1 MECPICGAIA
11 RALRATTFAGRKI
24 NCPNCGSYD
33 VSRVVLENHILQ
45 RLDRAKRLEVLD
57 ERVGRLANKPT
68 HHYVLSAIG

>member
-24 NCPNCGSYD
+24 NCPSCGDYD

-45 RLDRAKRLEVLD
+45 SLDRAKRLEVL
-57 ERVGRLANKPT
+57 EQARRAASPT
-68 HHYVLSAIG
+68 SRPIITSYFL